1 MFRKGFNIYSSL
13 ASTDTCRMDLFD
25 CGRYFSFQVP
35 IKALSC
41 PLLKYAACAYA
52 AKQLGRVRGGK
63 GVEVGQTSSLAKTE
77 VWSAPGKVDWLYHAA
92 KYYDKAIS
100 LLLEALGERQDQSTS
115 PFSSDMQ
122 LDPSNPGQDS
132 LGDVRF
138 SVPRTSDDLLA
149 ATAILCE
156 YEAMDATGVAWS
168 KHLNGTKSLLDV
180 AEVGMHDDFPGSQ
193 NYSKFAGARK
203 AIFWN
208 FARQD
213 FAAARGL
220 QIIFSSRFSLICHSH
235 YRISGEA

>member
-1 MFRKGFNIYSSL
+1 
-13 ASTDTCRMDLFD
+13 MDLFD
-25 CGRYFSFQVP
+25 CGRYFSFHVP
-35 IKALSC
+35 VKALKV

-52 AKQLGRVRGGK
+52 AKQLGRVRGEKSALG
-63 GVEVGQTSSLAKTE
+63 GASSSQARMELWP
-77 VWSAPGKVDWLYHAA
+77 VPGKVNWLFHAA

-100 LLLEALGERQDQSTS
+100 LLLEALEEQQENPSQFSGE
-115 PFSSDMQ
+115 MQ
-122 LDPSNPGQDS
+122 LDGDRPDGRFPNPTPS
-132 LGDVRF
+132 
-138 SVPRTSDDLLA
+138 RTSDELLA

-213 FAAARGL
+213 FAAA
-220 QIIFSSRFSLICHSH
+220 CM
-235 YRISGEA
+235 